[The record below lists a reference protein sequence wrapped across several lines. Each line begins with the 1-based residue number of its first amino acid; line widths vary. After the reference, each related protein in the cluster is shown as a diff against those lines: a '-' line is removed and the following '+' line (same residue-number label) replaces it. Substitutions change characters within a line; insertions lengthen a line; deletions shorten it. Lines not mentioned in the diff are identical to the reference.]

1 MKSFEAE
8 IETELL
14 TLEGMTTLQE
24 KEVSLHESID
34 EFYEQPLPDYLINDP
49 ELLGYPDAG
58 FQQMIYSK
66 VVAEL
71 IGCEDVIDLGCG
83 RGDLYPVVN
92 GFGIQYTGVDR
103 LESMK
108 KVAEQK
114 YPGINFLCQDWGKPL
129 PTSDAVVIIGQDT
142 GSYSPSESIEWYAE
156 LLERSLTL
164 ATRKIVFVLPEI
176 RENASGL
183 WISDAIRL
191 LPSNLPYKIDAS
203 FASGV
208 YMLSIWINP
217 FV

>member
-24 KEVSLHESID
+24 KEESLHESID

-49 ELLGYPDAG
+49 ELVGYPDAE

-71 IGCEDVIDLGCG
+71 IGCNDVIDLGCG
-83 RGDLYPVVN
+83 RGDFYPIVDA
-92 GFGIQYTGVDR
+92 FGMQYIGVDR

-114 YPGINFLCQDWGKPL
+114 YPGIEVLCQDWRDPL
-129 PTSDAVVIIGQDT
+129 LSYADAVVVIGSIDNVDT
-142 GSYSPSESIEWYAE
+142 FDYVVEMALGYAE
-156 LLERSLTL
+156 
-164 ATRKIVFVLPEI
+164 KKVVMVLSEDVVPV
-176 RENASGL
+176 RHAVSQMN
-183 WISDAIRL
+183 R
-191 LPSNLPYKIDAS
+191 PFKIDAS

-208 YMLSIWINP
+208 YMLTIWENS

>member
-14 TLEGMTTLQE
+14 TMEGMITLQE
-24 KEVSLHESID
+24 KEESLHESID

-49 ELLGYPDAG
+49 ELVGYPDAE

-66 VVAEL
+66 VVSEL
-71 IGCEDVIDLGCG
+71 VGCNDVIDLGCG
-83 RGDLYPVVN
+83 RGDFYPVVN
-92 GFGIQYTGVDR
+92 AFGIQYTGVDR

-114 YPGINFLCQDWGKPL
+114 YPGIEVLCQDWIDPL
-129 PTSDAVVIIGQDT
+129 PKSDAVVVVGSIGDVDT
-142 GSYSPSESIEWYAE
+142 FDYVIDMSLGYTKKKVVMVLSEDVVSVH
-156 LLERSLTL
+156 R
-164 ATRKIVFVLPEI
+164 
-176 RENASGL
+176 
-183 WISDAIRL
+183 AIQQIKLDR
-191 LPSNLPYKIDAS
+191 PYKIDAS

-208 YMLSIWINP
+208 YMLTIWKNT

>member
-24 KEVSLHESID
+24 KEESLHESID
-34 EFYEQPLPDYLINDP
+34 EFYEQPLPDYLIYEP
-49 ELLGYPDAG
+49 ELVGYPDAE

-71 IGCEDVIDLGCG
+71 IGCNDVIDLGCG

-92 GFGIQYTGVDR
+92 AFGIQYTGVDQ

-108 KVAEQK
+108 KVAKQK
-114 YPGINFLCQDWGKPL
+114 YPGIEFLCQNWAEPL
-129 PTSDAVVIIGQDT
+129 LAYADAVVVIGSIDDAAT
-142 GSYSPSESIEWYAE
+142 FDYMIDMSFGYAKKKVVMILSEEVVSVHQA
-156 LLERSLTL
+156 
-164 ATRKIVFVLPEI
+164 
-176 RENASGL
+176 
-183 WISDAIRL
+183 ISQI
-191 LPSNLPYKIDAS
+191 NHPYKIDAS

-208 YMLSIWINP
+208 YMLTIWKNS

>member
-24 KEVSLHESID
+24 KEVSLHASID
-34 EFYEQPLPDYLINDP
+34 EFYEQSLPNYLINDP
-49 ELLGYPDAG
+49 ELVGYPDAE

-66 VVAEL
+66 VVSEL
-71 IGCEDVIDLGCG
+71 IGCNDVIDLGCG

-92 GFGIQYTGVDR
+92 AFGIQYTGVDR

-114 YPGINFLCQDWGKPL
+114 YPEIEFLCQDWIDPL
-129 PTSDAVVIIGQDT
+129 LIDADAVVVVG
-142 GSYSPSESIEWYAE
+142 SIESEDTFDYVAEMSLGYANN
-156 LLERSLTL
+156 
-164 ATRKIVFVLPEI
+164 KVVMVLSEDAVSI
-176 RENASGL
+176 RHAVGKLN
-183 WISDAIRL
+183 R
-191 LPSNLPYKIDAS
+191 PFKIDAS
-203 FASGV
+203 FAYGV
-208 YMLSIWINP
+208 YMLTIWKNS